1 MGKICDFAENSFERN
16 YTFFFG
22 KTSDVDYKA
31 VSIVVMELGML
42 ATIYV

>member
-1 MGKICDFAENSFERN
+1 MTLLKILLKEIIH
-16 YTFFFG
+16 FFFG